1 MCRTLATD
9 NQNSKPNVF
18 TVIASHF
25 RFFFGL
31 AFVRVLNCLPLT
43 LIFKGSDDHHGL
55 ATVSQQT
62 EWNGSSQHDKETR
75 SRRRYTY
82 QDVHPKKITKLKV

>member
-9 NQNSKPNVF
+9 DQNSNPNVF
-18 TVIASHF
+18 TVIASHLSS
-25 RFFFGL
+25 FGL
-31 AFVRVLNCLPLT
+31 ACVQVVSCLPLT

-55 ATVSQQT
+55 ATVSKQT
-62 EWNGSSQHDKETR
+62 EWNGSSQRDKETR
-75 SRRRYTY
+75 SRRYAY